1 MFSYIRLSKK
11 PEPQSRKGAETFLPS
26 PSGEG
31 LGGGAIVNN
40 YQKRLDPLLKLL
52 YI

>member
-1 MFSYIRLSKK
+1 MFSYIRLSKNLN
-11 PEPQSRKGAETFLPS
+11 RKGAKARKPSSPS

-40 YQKRLDPLLKLL
+40 YQKIIDFHL
-52 YI
+52 